1 MNENFRVLFI
11 EQNAAMGSFWAKRIK
26 VCYPGASVVFRSD
39 ATEAIVNLNHADFDV
54 IVLGFGYYATAEEIT
69 KRCRSLLTVAPA
81 QKLIVHFFGGFS
93 RYVFDDERVFAGI
106 AFATRD
112 AGCELNLFLTRRFG
126 VQPKRRW

>member
-11 EQNAAMGSFWAKRIK
+11 EQNAAMGSFWNKRIK

-39 ATEAIVNLNHADFDV
+39 VSDAITGLKHADFDV

-69 KRCRSLLTVAPA
+69 ERCRSLLAVAPA
-81 QKLIVHFFGGFS
+81 QKIIVHLYGGFS
-93 RYVFDDERVFAGI
+93 RYVFDDERIFSGI

-112 AGCELNLFLTRRFG
+112 AGSELNLFLTRRFG